1 MMDKVIEINLKN
13 HVQGLTY
20 RLEALKDANL
30 NIPVSWHSAHPG
42 FAGIGRQLHPFR
54 AKYID

>member
-1 MMDKVIEINLKN
+1 MDKVIEINLKD